1 MSNFKLGIF
10 KDLAGY
16 LAAANTECGSS
27 VDKCDPD
34 KTYSRYYLQKYYK
47 TKQHRLRNEDV
58 APQFTN
64 AVVKFAQ
71 TLSTYDKSVGAS
83 PTLKKLMRD
92 GARNFLDKI
101 VVGNSGK
108 KVGELVTDLNANLTT
123 STASDGDNKLKDGK
137 LKNIKNLTDQLEIVI
152 NNTSGLLP
160 VDVANAVT
168 CLTGTGGK
176 KVDGKSSCE
185 SLTTL
190 LTAKVVTSTTPYQIN
205 ASKEFIDPE
214 VTRRDEKELII
225 KSVLEV
231 IDAWITVNYDTSA
244 LTVTGTNTNVAN
256 ALTLLKN
263 STTNGELLDQIE
275 LQLFNEFFT
284 VMKKKTDGTWESCS
298 SGEIDLAKLA
308 EFRINCLMTDL
319 NNDRVPTI
327 VSLIPLLTTNTR
339 IGYNDGNL
347 SILATD
353 TDALK
358 KVFQDAY
365 LHPTAPKLLADF
377 NLSSNSEL
385 KPDLEL
391 LLSEIL
397 MRKTTPDAH
406 IDEDDTHKIAKV
418 LSRWRRVGED
428 VWEHTLDDGV
438 TVTIKPGS
446 TEFENEVMNE
456 VSNCPALGFSDDPV
470 KCATFLRSVAL
481 DNTEELAKVALELND
496 KVAPEVVANL
506 HPKFALAIL
515 KAFGFHRKMCKD
527 KIAGRQIEKIQRANE
542 WTEKFINKKFT
553 DAQATSI
560 KGKDKLIAFLDL
572 LAQLVNANPSVL
584 NDNMVTETEE
594 SRGEIVVPDEL
605 AARKIKPAKVK
616 GSGKPFL
623 AWGEI
628 QSNMN
633 KVYGSFS
640 RGLTFDG
647 LSTNSPFGM
656 DNLFPQMSMLT
667 SAPVVRGSTW
677 GGMAG
682 GGPSDIKVFLQDH
695 QTGLEYSRNVQTIID
710 ELLANLKSSGKTFD
724 KSELDIISKK
734 KAQFEV
740 MEREL
745 FDIAWNIQKYSQLL
759 KIVEAENRPEI
770 ITREHVEKYVE
781 KYNSLVNR
789 YEKTGSSFNTL
800 ISLLKDCT
808 EDGSDGGK
816 CKTL

>member
-16 LAAANTECGSS
+16 LTAATTECGSS

-34 KTYSRYYLQKYYK
+34 KAYSRYYLQKYYK

-71 TLSTYDKSVGAS
+71 KIAKYDKSVGAS

-92 GARNFLDKI
+92 GATVFLNKLD
-101 VVGNSGK
+101 VPNTGK
-108 KVGELVTDLNANLTT
+108 KVTDLVTDLNQFLTT
-123 STASDGDNKLKDGK
+123 TTAADGVDKLKDGK
-137 LKNIKNLTDQLEIVI
+137 LKDVVALTNQLEVLIKN
-152 NNTSGLLP
+152 SGLLA
-160 VDVANAVT
+160 VDTANAVT
-168 CLTGTGGK
+168 CLTGTGGL
-176 KVDGKSSCE
+176 KVNGQHCE

-190 LTAKVVTSTTPYQIN
+190 LNAKVVTSGKSYAIN
-205 ASKEFIDPE
+205 ATTNDFTDPVVVRTGEKEFI
-214 VTRRDEKELII
+214 IN
-225 KSVLEV
+225 SVLTV
-231 IDAWITVNYDTSA
+231 IDSWIAANYDVSA
-244 LTVTGTNTNVAN
+244 LTITGADADVAK

-263 STTNGELLDQIE
+263 STTNSELLDQTE
-275 LQLFNEFFT
+275 LQLFKEFFT
-284 VMKKKTDGTWESCS
+284 VMKKKTADSWESCTP
-298 SGEIDLAKLA
+298 GEIDLGKLGD
-308 EFRINCLMTDL
+308 FRINCFMTNLD
-319 NNDRVPTI
+319 NNRVPTI
-327 VSLIPLLTTNTR
+327 VSLIPLLTANTR

-347 SILATD
+347 SILANDSD
-353 TDALK
+353 TLK

-365 LHPTAPKLLADF
+365 LNSTPKLLADF
-377 NLSSNSEL
+377 KSDSYSEL

-446 TEFENEVMNE
+446 AEFENEVTNE

-481 DNTEELAKVALELND
+481 DNTEELAKVALQLND
-496 KVAPEVVANL
+496 TVAPEVVANL

-527 KIAGRQIEKIQRANE
+527 KIAGRQIEKIQRASE
-542 WTEKFINKKFT
+542 WTEKFINKKFS

-560 KGKDKLIAFLDL
+560 KGKEKLIAFLDL

-605 AARKIKPAKVK
+605 SARKIKPAKVK

-682 GGPSDIKVFLQDH
+682 GGPTDMKVFLQDH

-724 KSELDIISKK
+724 KSELDVISKK

-781 KYNSLVNR
+781 KYNNLVNR

-808 EDGSDGGK
+808 EDVSDGGK